1 MFAADCISDPFHWYI
16 VYGGSASNSA
26 LTISFAKD
34 TSEVLSY
41 PYFHL
46 WAAFDFKRI
55 SWFGVSPT
63 FECIQP
69 TVSWWD
75 CPLTRIIPIS
85 GHQSNTG
92 WMSTYRRVLW
102 AYCTFVNVKRLRTAC
117 SCADKWRFDK
127 NDPLCSVTLS
137 KVIFLLIW
145 KF

>member
-75 CPLTRIIPIS
+75 CPLTRIIPITGTKATQDGCQLTGECY
-85 GHQSNTG
+85 GHI
-92 WMSTYRRVLW
+92 VLLSML
-102 AYCTFVNVKRLRTAC
+102 NERTAC